1 MRQGL
6 DFDDYMSPV
15 TEAHLKSHTAR
26 YHQRTAA
33 MRWLLNFL
41 IGCSVALVVSARD
54 ERRLGDRVDGEEG
67 GGGGVECAPH
77 HSWAPSPAQAVAII
91 YCARQLT
98 KWKFAAVYLL
108 IGEAWLHVCQ

>member
-41 IGCSVALVVSARD
+41 IGCSVALVVRTRD
-54 ERRLGDRVDGEEG
+54 ERRLGDRVDGKG
-67 GGGGVECAPH
+67 GGGAHC
-77 HSWAPSPAQAVAII
+77 SAPSPAQAVAII